1 MKINRSYPRRRK
13 AVAGTLLDVTIV
25 EGKIETWREPQRKA
39 LLIGINY
46 GGQVAGQRGM
56 QLMGPHRDVQA
67 MKKLL
72 METYEY
78 KNESITIL
86 MDAEGYEQPTREN
99 ILREI
104 DNLIKDAQARDTF
117 FFHYCGHG
125 GQIKNRTNSEEDGLD
140 ECIIPSDAR
149 DSYDRQWIIDNE
161 LKHRLVDPLPVGSN
175 LIAVFDSCHSESL
188 LDLYH
193 SHCNRVWV
201 PWISK
206 GKRRSQSLMSKQV
219 KRLAMDDTTAVV
231 ASRRVWQ
238 SKRISSRQVLSRR
251 TSIDK
256 VRPMEG
262 IAARLKRLSINVKSL
277 ELKSEFVPSS
287 EAPPQQQSQQ
297 PHWWPSNM
305 SPILRC
311 DSPIGQFCTGDC
323 REQKGDAQDEAMLAN
338 VISIGACTDG
348 QSTWEAEDGDSM
360 TSALIEI
367 LGQDPNPS
375 YQKLMVLLSH
385 KLHDLSMKVHSSSK
399 QWKTDVKTWRAKQEA
414 KGRVFSRSASDG
426 MTLETQNFQDPQLSS
441 HKPLDMNDTFRLAH

>member
-1 MKINRSYPRRRK
+1 MKIGRTYPRRRK
-13 AVAGTLLDVTIV
+13 AVAETLLDVTIV
-25 EGKIETWREPQRKA
+25 EGKIETRREPQRKA

-46 GGQVAGQRGM
+46 SGQAEGQRGM
-56 QLMGPHRDVQA
+56 QLMGPHGDVQA

-72 METYEY
+72 MEMYGY
-78 KNESITIL
+78 KSEHITIL

-125 GQIKNRTNSEEDGLD
+125 GQVKNRTNSEEDGLD

-149 DSYDRQWIIDNE
+149 DTYDRHWIIDNE

-219 KRLAMDDTTAVV
+219 KRLAMDDTRAVV

-238 SKRISSRQVLSRR
+238 NQRISSGQVLSRR

-256 VRPMEG
+256 VRSIEG
-262 IAARLKRLSINVKSL
+262 IPPRLKRLSINVKSV
-277 ELKSEFVPSS
+277 ELKSEFVASS
-287 EAPPQQQSQQ
+287 EAPPQSQQ

-311 DSPIGQFCTGDC
+311 DSPIGQYCTGDC
-323 REQKGDAQDEAMLAN
+323 REQKGDAQDEALLAN
-338 VISIGACTDG
+338 VISIGACTDE
-348 QSTWEAEDGDSM
+348 QSTWEAEDGNSM
-360 TSALIEI
+360 TAALIEI
-367 LGQDPNPS
+367 LSQDPNPS

-441 HKPLDMNDTFRLAH
+441 HKPLDMDDTFRLAH